1 MKGCFCPDRRKVLE
15 LGIYLAVGSNTG
27 VIIDRLIPTCCYEDE
42 DKGARWQQRI
52 FKNRESFVV
61 VGQRYLRAA
70 PEEMRLDLLAKTI
83 LPTVAERKTLRSYES
98 EISFYETLQI
108 QIKDDFRNK
117 RMVNVDGWRLSV
129 TEARFCGLIALT

>member
-1 MKGCFCPDRRKVLE
+1 MSGCFCPDRRKVLE

-27 VIIDRLIPTCCYEDE
+27 MIIDCLIPTCCYEDE
-42 DKGARWQQRI
+42 DKGARWQQKH
-52 FKNRESFVV
+52 FKNRESFVA
-61 VGQRYLRAA
+61 VGQRYLRGA
-70 PEEMRLDLLAKTI
+70 PEEMRLDLLVKRL
-83 LPTVAERKTLRSYES
+83 LPTVAERKTHRSYES
-98 EISFYETLQI
+98 DISFYETLQI